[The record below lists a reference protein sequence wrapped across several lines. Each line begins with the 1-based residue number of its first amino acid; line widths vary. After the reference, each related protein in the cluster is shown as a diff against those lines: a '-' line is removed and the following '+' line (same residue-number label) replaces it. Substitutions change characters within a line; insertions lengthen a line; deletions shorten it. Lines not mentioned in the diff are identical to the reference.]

1 MRGAEL
7 LAGLLV
13 LLAAGKAWAA
23 GLDVRIAD
31 RQARPVEDAVVV
43 LRRHGGG
50 GPGAPAPTTHDVD
63 QKDLTFLPY
72 VQLFRPGDAV
82 VFHNS
87 DRTRHHVY
95 SFSPARSFEFVLA
108 PGQSATPLV
117 LEKPGVVAVGCNIHD
132 GMISYLYVSDA
143 PWTARSGADGR
154 VRFDGLP
161 AGEYDVQVW
170 HPRLPPMRTPPG
182 QAGVALA
189 ADARPTL
196 SFSLRLLPDLRR
208 PGDHEHAQY

>member
-1 MRGAEL
+1 MRKRGWL
-7 LAGLLV
+7 PGLLM
-13 LLAAGKAWAA
+13 LLAAGAA
-23 GLDVRIAD
+23 GAAELGVRVAD
-31 RQARPVEDAVVV
+31 REGRPVADAVVV
-43 LRRHGGG
+43 LQRRGGG
-50 GPGAPAPTTHDVD
+50 GPDAPAPATHNVD

-87 DRTRHHVY
+87 DTTRHHVY

-108 PGQSATPLV
+108 PGQSGAPLT
-117 LEKPGVVAVGCNIHD
+117 LEAPGVVAVGCNIHD

-143 PWTARSGADGR
+143 PWMARSGADGR

-170 HPRLPPMRTPPG
+170 HPRLPPMGAPPG
-182 QAGVALA
+182 QTGVALA

-196 SFSLRLLPDLRR
+196 TFSLRLLPDLRR
-208 PGDHEHAQY
+208 PGNHEQTHY

>member
-1 MRGAEL
+1 MRGSTL
-7 LAGLLV
+7 LAGWLV
-13 LLAAGKAWAA
+13 LLAAGQARAA
-23 GLDVRIAD
+23 GLDVRIVD

-50 GPGAPAPTTHDVD
+50 GPDAPAPTTHNVD
-63 QKDLTFLPY
+63 QKNLTFLPY

-87 DRTRHHVY
+87 DSTRHHVY

-108 PGQSATPLV
+108 PGQSAAPLT

-143 PWTARSGADGR
+143 LWLGRTGADGR
-154 VRFDGLP
+154 ARFDGLP
-161 AGEYDVQVW
+161 AGKYDVQVW

-182 QAGVALA
+182 QDGVTLA

-196 SFSLRLLPDLRR
+196 SFAVRLLPDLRR
-208 PGDHEHAQY
+208 PGNHERVHY